1 MAAKKVLVSYND
13 CNKIVEIPPQPD
25 SKSEMEFLRKESLK
39 LFKFFSNVTLEL
51 VFQKFD
57 NEWETWID
65 VDESYALQ
73 EKDKLKMIVQPTLT
87 SSVTSASQ
95 DLEVRFCG

>member
-1 MAAKKVLVSYND
+1 M
-13 CNKIVEIPPQPD
+13 
-25 SKSEMEFLRKESLK
+25 
-39 LFKFFSNVTLEL
+39 TLEL

-57 NEWETWID
+57 NEWEAWID